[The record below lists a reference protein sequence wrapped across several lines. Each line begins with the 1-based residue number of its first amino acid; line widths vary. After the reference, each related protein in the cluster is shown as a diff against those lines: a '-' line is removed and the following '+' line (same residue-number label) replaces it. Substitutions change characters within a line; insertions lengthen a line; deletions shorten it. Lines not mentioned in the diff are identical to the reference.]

1 MAAFRFLSSK
11 CICLKLRTYCLMFVT
26 LMLVCA
32 QVYAERVNIATIE
45 TANVSEPDASRQA
58 LFKEE
63 IIALFKGE
71 YDVNFISYPI
81 QRNASLGDIDALVD
95 TAYANP
101 RTDVV
106 LVLDIAANQAIGLR
120 SEFDKPTFLPTVISS
135 QLLGY
140 PFKDEASG
148 QKNLSYITWEFD
160 FEEELAILHTIA
172 RFERAVLIV
181 DQRLERSLKAEQFDI
196 AKHQAKNVGV
206 NLSFLIYDGNLEKTL
221 SSIPVDTEAV
231 LYGSFPT
238 ASGREIKALI
248 NGVNE
253 KNLLSFSLAGEGHVR
268 LGALATN
275 NPRRDWERL
284 ARRTAIY
291 IERVLLGEAA
301 KDLPVIFGSS
311 NQLMINMATSRQ
323 IRYAP
328 SFDVL
333 ADAVLINQEDL
344 SSNISYSLTEV
355 ARTAVD
361 ANLSLAVQQ
370 LQTDIIGQS
379 VKEAKGALL
388 PQINTS
394 LAHTEIGES
403 DATRSGATAERSTD
417 GSISL
422 RQAICSEDLRAAFAV
437 QRYAHLSEKE
447 QLRQIE
453 LDIIQSAVTTYLN
466 VLLEQTSLIQERYN
480 LDITRSNYELS
491 KSRVNVGSA
500 NASDLFRWES
510 ELANAK
516 QAVLFAT
523 ADVEQQ
529 RQALNQILNRPI
541 AESFITE
548 METLENPSLIISDER
563 ITNLIQ
569 NVYDLQAL
577 TDFFVEVGLERAPEL
592 QQLKAEIAGN
602 ERQLTADKRAY
613 WAPDVDLTAE
623 YNNNFS
629 EDRVPGGFGFNN
641 DGWTAGLQFSLP
653 VFEGGARD
661 ARTAQSR
668 LAVRQLEAQYQD
680 TKNTIEQTIRS
691 TMEDAHAT
699 YNAIEL
705 AKVSEV
711 ASQKNYELVA
721 ASYAQGLQSI
731 VNVLDAQEAL
741 IEAREASM
749 NASYSFLINL
759 MNLQRAIGGFDFF
772 LTDTQ
777 RLEFTEDLIK
787 RVQ

>member
-1 MAAFRFLSSK
+1 MKYTNHLFAVVLLLLCGTAH
-11 CICLKLRTYCLMFVT
+11 
-26 LMLVCA
+26 
-32 QVYAERVNIATIE
+32 AERVDIALIE
-45 TANVSEPDASRQA
+45 TANVQEADAARHT

-63 IIALFKGE
+63 IVALFKGE
-71 YDVNFISYPI
+71 YEVNFISYPI
-81 QRNASLGDIDALVD
+81 QDNASIEDIYSLIEQ
-95 TAYANP
+95 AYANP
-101 RTDVV
+101 RTDAV
-106 LVLDIAANQAIGLR
+106 LVLDLAANQVIGLR
-120 SEFDKPTFLPTVISS
+120 ETFEKPTFLPTVFSS

-140 PFKDEASG
+140 PFKNGVSG
-148 QKNLSYITWEFD
+148 KKNLSYITWEFD
-160 FEEELAILHTIA
+160 FEQELTVLHTIA

-181 DQRLERSLKAEQFDI
+181 DSRVERSLTAEQFDV
-196 AKHQAKNVGV
+196 AKQQAKNVGV
-206 NLSFLIYDGNLEKTL
+206 SISFLKYDGDLKTL
-221 SSIPVDTEAV
+221 LSRIPVDTEAV
-231 LYGSFPT
+231 IYGSYPT
-238 ASGREIKALI
+238 ASREEIKSLI
-248 NGVNE
+248 NGVND
-253 KNLLSFSLAGEGHVR
+253 KNLLSFALSGEEYVR

-275 NPRRDWERL
+275 NPKRDWERM
-284 ARRTAIY
+284 ARRIALY
-291 IERVLLGEAA
+291 IERVLLGEDAA
-301 KDLPVIFGSS
+301 NLPVVFTSS

-333 ADAVLINQEDL
+333 SDSVLINQEDL

-379 VKEAKGALL
+379 VNEAKGALL
-388 PQINTS
+388 PQLSTS
-394 LAHTEIGES
+394 LSHTEIGDS

-422 RQAICSEDLRAAFAV
+422 RQSLYSEDLRSTYDI

-447 QLRQIE
+447 LLRQVE

-516 QAVLFAT
+516 QAVLFAK

-541 AESFITE
+541 SESFTTE
-548 METLENPSLIISDER
+548 METLENPSLIISDDR

-569 NVYDLQAL
+569 NVYDLEAL
-577 TDFFVEVGLERAPEL
+577 TDFFVGIGLERAPEL
-592 QQLKAEIAGN
+592 AQLEADIAGN
-602 ERQLTADKRAY
+602 ERQLVADQRAY
-613 WAPDVDLTAE
+613 WVPDVDLTAE

-629 EDRVPGGFGFNN
+629 EDRVAGGFGFNN

-653 VFEGGARD
+653 VFEGGSRY

-680 TKNTIEQTIRS
+680 TKNTIEQNIRS

-705 AKVSEV
+705 AKVSET

-731 VNVLDAQEAL
+731 VDVLDAQEAL
-741 IEAREASM
+741 IDAREASM

-759 MNLQRAIGGFDFF
+759 MNLQRSIGAFDFF